1 MIVSLKKLTPG
12 CAFYQKLTSYHF
24 LEFKWCKINI
34 DENATEL
41 KVKDH
46 KSILK
51 HNIGGNYIV

>member
-1 MIVSLKKLTPG
+1 LTPG

-24 LEFKWCKINI
+24 LEFKWCKINV

-51 HNIGGNYIV
+51 QNIGGNYIV